1 MLFPACGEVPGEAG
15 GWGCPRAMLFPAC
28 GEVPGEARGWGLS
41 QSHALPRLRGS
52 TRQSQGMGPVSQ
64 AEGVIRLI
72 RILVTPLAEL
82 ETSVPSTRLSLLR
95 LNVALK
101 VPLAVA
107 AKVIVQS
114 PLLIMSAK

>member
-1 MLFPACGEVPGEAG
+1 MGRSHAL
-15 GWGCPRAMLFPAC
+15 PRLR
-28 GEVPGEARGWGLS
+28 GSTRRSRGWGLS

-52 TRQSQGMGPVSQ
+52 TRRSRGMGPLFQ

-114 PLLIMSAK
+114 PLLIVSAK